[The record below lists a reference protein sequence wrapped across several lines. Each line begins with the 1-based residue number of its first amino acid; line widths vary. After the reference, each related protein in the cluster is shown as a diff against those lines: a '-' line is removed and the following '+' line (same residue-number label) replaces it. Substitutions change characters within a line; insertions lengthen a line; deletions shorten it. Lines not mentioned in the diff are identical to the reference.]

1 MIALKISRH
10 PLNQS
15 QSKLKLIGTW
25 SLAFSCAL
33 GRLLVF
39 LFVFFLL
46 NPRCLVTFFFVQSG
60 CFCSDSRPSIEMKWR
75 WIIQSRKDNAT
86 YSAPPSVNT
95 SMEFVFLCGSKLL
108 CFAVDLTSGW
118 WKKVAWRAKL
128 LLHYRVKRR
137 QKRLSEMHTVTSC
150 RGNPW
155 LSYPFV

>member
-1 MIALKISRH
+1 MAAFV
-10 PLNQS
+10 
-15 QSKLKLIGTW
+15 LI
-25 SLAFSCAL
+25 L
-33 GRLLVF
+33 
-39 LFVFFLL
+39 
-46 NPRCLVTFFFVQSG
+46 
-60 CFCSDSRPSIEMKWR
+60 RPSIEMKWR

-86 YSAPPSVNT
+86 YSAPPPVNT

-155 LSYPFV
+155 LSYPCLWSLHGISSGFLFKRFEITMLSEWKQPREQSASDWWRTQRARDHRKKEHEPL

>member
-1 MIALKISRH
+1 MIALKIS
-10 PLNQS
+10 PPS
-15 QSKLKLIGTW
+15 QPITIKTKTNTW

-39 LFVFFLL
+39 LFFFFLL
-46 NPRCLVTFFFVQSG
+46 NPHWLVRFFLFKVAAFVLIL
-60 CFCSDSRPSIEMKWR
+60 RPSIEMKWR
-75 WIIQSRKDNAT
+75 WIILSRKDNAT
-86 YSAPPSVNT
+86 YSASPSVNT
-95 SMEFVFLCGSKLL
+95 SMKFVFLCGSKLL